1 MINDI
6 VSMILKKKIMTLKNL
21 VEMKQ
26 MTWNYPKFDLQKLL
40 ETM

>member
-1 MINDI
+1 
-6 VSMILKKKIMTLKNL
+6 MILKKKIMTLKNL

-26 MTWNYPKFDLQKLL
+26 MTCNYPKFDLQKLL